1 MKLIYRGRIVKKSM
15 VGVLMGGMVS
25 LIAAV
30 YPAMAEKW
38 VYIGKAST
46 GEEISVDADSI
57 SSAREGIRFT
67 YSIGNET
74 LQAAANC
81 NNNTWYVLQYD
92 TTYSP
97 QSQATQDLLGYVC
110 QAGS

>member
-1 MKLIYRGRIVKKSM
+1 MKKSM
-15 VGVLMGGMVS
+15 VGVLMGAMVS
-25 LIAAV
+25 LVTAV
-30 YPAMAEKW
+30 YPAWAENW

-46 GEEISVDADSI
+46 GEEIYVDADSI

-81 NNNTWYVLQYD
+81 NNNTWYVLEYD
-92 TTYSP
+92 ETYSP
-97 QSQATQDLLGYVC
+97 QSEATQQMLNYVC
-110 QAGS
+110 AY